1 MTTQNFRTRGLR
13 SAAAVGIGVAAGVLA
28 TLAARRHALESLRI
42 RLDHLERSAHTQQD
56 ANLATQQRQHWE
68 LLSKAI
74 DDPELAEVLDLYE
87 ASVSPKQRRQYL
99 FANALY
105 TNLLFYYRIGNLSKD
120 EFFKHVRGMFQNPIV
135 REYWYT
141 TQQQRASLAD
151 TDEAELG
158 LLVDALLQQLEEADT
173 EEWWVVGESPGESPG
188 EPGGP

>member
-1 MTTQNFRTRGLR
+1 MATQNFRMRGLS
-13 SAAAVGIGVAAGVLA
+13 SAAAVAIGVTAGVLV
-28 TLAARRHALESLRI
+28 TLAAQRHALESLRI
-42 RLDHLERSAHTQQD
+42 RLEHLERSAHTQQD

-105 TNLLFYYRIGNLSKD
+105 TNLLFYYRIGNLSRD
-120 EFFKHVRGMFQNPIV
+120 EFFKHVRGIFQNPVV
-135 REYWYT
+135 REYWYA

-158 LLVDALLQQLEEADT
+158 LLVDDLLRQLEEADT
-173 EEWWVVGESPGESPG
+173 EEWWVVGEPPG
-188 EPGGP
+188 EPSGP